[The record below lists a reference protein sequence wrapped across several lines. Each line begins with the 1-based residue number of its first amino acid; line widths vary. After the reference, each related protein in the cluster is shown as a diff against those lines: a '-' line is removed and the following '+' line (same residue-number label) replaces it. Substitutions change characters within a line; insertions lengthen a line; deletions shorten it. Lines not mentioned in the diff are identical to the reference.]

1 MQKQHQYHHGKY
13 KVITYRQERR
23 NDIGHS
29 MSQICLENMEHDLK
43 REGINL
49 DVQEKWFIV
58 YIPRSRMAYRILW

>member
-1 MQKQHQYHHGKY
+1 MASTR
-13 KVITYRQERR
+13 VIAYRQERR